1 MSNAL
6 SKQSYTKG
14 VVYLLIAG
22 LFMSTSG
29 VFVRMI
35 GQADPWTI
43 LFYRS
48 LTFAATVFCFMVLRS
63 GKSALQEFRVLG
75 TLDWLVAFSVAI
87 SFIGYLLSLFNTS
100 VANTVI
106 IVSTGPLFAAALGW
120 FVLKERVGMGT
131 WVSIALATMG
141 MLVMF
146 TGQIS
151 VSDILGM
158 LYALLA
164 VFCFAIMIVA
174 IRRSS
179 RPDMLAATACAGLV
193 AAAIS
198 FFASPDL
205 SISNRDLLLAICLG
219 FIQIGFGFILIT
231 LGSRSVPAAQVPL
244 LCMLETALAPVW
256 VWFLVS
262 EVPTQTTLAGGALV
276 LSAVVFQGLLGVSRR
291 RDTVKLGTN

>member
-1 MSNAL
+1 MSNQL
-6 SKQSYTKG
+6 PKQSYQRG
-14 VVYLLIAG
+14 VIYLLIAG

-35 GQADPWTI
+35 EQADPWAV

-48 LTFAATVFCFMVLRS
+48 LTFAATVFAFMRLRS
-63 GKSALQEFRVLG
+63 GKSALQEFRGFGL
-75 TLDWLVAFSVAI
+75 LDCLVAISVAI
-87 SFIGYLLSLFNTS
+87 SFICYLLSLFNTS

-120 FVLKERVGMGT
+120 VVLKERVRVGT
-131 WVSIALATMG
+131 WVSIALAIMG

-151 VSDILGM
+151 AADIVGM

-164 VFCFAIMIVA
+164 VFCFAIMIVS

-179 RPDMLAATACAGLV
+179 RPDMLAATACAGLC

-205 SISNRDLLLAICLG
+205 TVSNHDLLLAVCLG

-231 LGSRSVPAAQVPL
+231 LGSRSVPSAQVPL
-244 LCMLETALAPVW
+244 LCMLETAFAPLW
-256 VWFLVS
+256 VWFSVN
-262 EVPTQTTLAGGALV
+262 EVPTQTTLLGGALV
-276 LSAVVFQGLLGVSRR
+276 LSAVLFQGLLGISRR
-291 RDTVKLGTN
+291 RASAD